1 MVIFKL
7 WNYQTKVNILKAH
20 GGKEIKIHSQS
31 IRFVSD
37 LSARLMRKRKEY
49 IQIRQS
55 ESNLNS
61 ASRQCCGYG
70 RERKG
75 WDSQAPTKP

>member
-1 MVIFKL
+1 MPKGLGVKQKNAKYPCMVIFKL
-7 WNYQTKVNILKAH
+7 RNYQTKVNILKAQ

-37 LSARLMRKRKEY
+37 LSARLRRKRKEY
-49 IQIRQS
+49 IKIRQS

-61 ASRQCCGYG
+61 ASWQG
-70 RERKG
+70 
-75 WDSQAPTKP
+75 